1 MSLPRND
8 RPTNEALPGSMLELF
23 RGLAHAH
30 PDQTLLTYF
39 NRHLSAREVD
49 ELSDGLA
56 GYLQERGLGRGDRTL
71 LCMQNVPQYV
81 IALIAVWKTGGVA
94 VPANPMLH
102 ATEVLKI
109 IGDSQAKAVIALD
122 ELLVGWGE
130 AVTSAEGVTTVV
142 STSAQDLQ
150 TRQDD
155 RLFAAGRTE
164 TPAGAVDMLSVAQ
177 RDLTRLSADISIELD
192 DPAVITYT
200 SGTTG
205 VPKGAVNTHR
215 NVLLGGMMYR
225 DWFELTESDSI
236 LGIAPLF
243 HVTGLSGHIAAALTA
258 RIPLVLTSRF
268 EPGVVLDAISEHRPT
283 FTVGAITAFIA
294 LVNDSRSSK
303 DALSSLRVVGSGGAP
318 IAPATLAEVEA
329 TFGCYIHNLYGLT
342 ETTCPVL
349 AVPVGEVAPVDEVA
363 GALSA
368 GKPVFEGSVR
378 VVDDTGHE
386 CGPRE
391 IGELLVDTPTVI
403 SEYWQRPE
411 ATESAFSNSH
421 FRTGDVGFFDE
432 EGWYFIVDRKKD
444 MIIASGFKVWPREVE
459 DVLFEHPA
467 VLETA
472 VVGIPHEYRGETVKA
487 FVSLRPGSTA
497 TPEELI
503 AFARER
509 MAAYKYPREVEI
521 VSEIPKTATGKLLRR
536 AMRT

>member
-1 MSLPRND
+1 MNLSRD
-8 RPTNEALPGSMLELF
+8 DQSADTALPSSMLELF
-23 RGLAHAH
+23 RGLVHAH
-30 PDQTLLTYF
+30 PDRTLLTYF
-39 NRHLSAREVD
+39 DRHVSAGEVD

-56 GYLQERGLGRGDRTL
+56 DYLQESGLTRGDRTL

-122 ELLVGWGE
+122 ELLVGWGG
-130 AVTSAEGVTTVV
+130 AVSDAQGVTTVI
-142 STSAQDLQ
+142 STSALDLQ
-150 TRQDD
+150 SRGDE
-155 RLFAAGRTE
+155 RLFTAERAE
-164 TPAGAVDMLSVAQ
+164 TPSGAVDMLSVAQ
-177 RDLTRLSADISIELD
+177 RDLPRPAPNVPIAID

-215 NVLLGGMMYR
+215 NVLLGGIMYR
-225 DWFELTESDSI
+225 DWFELTEADSI

-258 RIPLVLTSRF
+258 QIPLVLTSRF
-268 EPGVVLDAISEHRPT
+268 EAGVVLDAIGEHRPT

-294 LVNDSRSSK
+294 LVNNPQSSK
-303 DALSSLRVVGSGGAP
+303 DALGSLRVVGSGGAP

-368 GKPVFEGSVR
+368 GKPVFPGSLH
-378 VVDDTGHE
+378 VVDDTGHQ
-386 CGPRE
+386 CGPHE
-391 IGELLVDTPTVI
+391 IGELLVDAPTVVP
-403 SEYWQRPE
+403 EYWQRPD
-411 ATESAFSNSH
+411 ATEASFRGSH

-472 VVGIPHEYRGETVKA
+472 VVGVPHEYRGETVKA
-487 FVSLRPGSTA
+487 FVSLRPGTTA